1 MRVEDTWGKEGAVD
15 RIYLCEDCGARFEEV
30 ELDIEDE
37 PLVCP
42 ECGGLDLQLIGE
54 QITEEH

>member
-1 MRVEDTWGKEGAVD
+1 MSSRV
-15 RIYLCEDCGARFEEV
+15 YQCEDCGARFEEV

-42 ECGGLDLQLIGE
+42 SCGGLDLQLIAE
-54 QITEEH
+54 QVVQES